1 MPILMLD
8 PTGVDE
14 PKATRLADRDGRL
27 AGKRLG
33 LLANGKTNS
42 VRLLE
47 LVGELLVER
56 HGLVPPVLVDKRDAS
71 RPAADTVLD
80 KLAPQADLVV
90 TAIGD

>member
-1 MPILMLD
+1 MPIRMLD
-8 PTGVDE
+8 PTGIDE
-14 PKATRLADRDGRL
+14 PRETRLAPRDGRL

-56 HGLVPPVLVDKRDAS
+56 HGVRVPVLVDKRDAS
-71 RPAADTVLD
+71 RPAADAVLD
-80 KLAPQADLVV
+80 ELLPRCDLVV